1 MTLCFASFNLKNL
14 QSPGRPMYPRGKPYD
29 EATYRAKIAWTA
41 RMLRHLDADAIGFQE
56 AWSVDSLRDA
66 FAEAGLA
73 EEYGLIARDAPPGR
87 VQVALAYRKARFQPV
102 RHGWTETVPP
112 GFLMRSGNAEDES
125 DPDGL
130 DVRISAL
137 SRPPLLAR
145 LKLRSAPYRGR
156 EIAIWVA
163 HLKSKR
169 PTDLDP
175 RHYPRPPRGQ
185 PSPWLPIAEPIGSA
199 LSSVR
204 RAAEALALR
213 LLLTEQMLAEPD
225 LPVVVT
231 GDLNDGT
238 LSVTTTLVGGD
249 APYKLWARSTA
260 AQKGRSAQLGLYNA
274 ETLQEYRSQRDVTY
288 THIFQ
293 NRMETL
299 DHVLVSR
306 HFYDHSPERL
316 WSFRELHVWNDHLHE
331 SRGAGEGA
339 AASDH
344 GVVAVHFDNN
354 PAPALEGGAAA
365 VSAAFERGA

>member
-14 QSPGRPMYPRGKPYD
+14 QSPGRPMHPGGKPYD
-29 EATYRAKIAWTA
+29 EPTYRAKIDWTA
-41 RMLRHLDADAIGFQE
+41 AMLRRLDADVIGFQE
-56 AWSVDSLRDA
+56 AWSLDSLRDA
-66 FAEAGLA
+66 FAGAGLA
-73 EEYGLIARDAPPGR
+73 DAYEIIARDAPPGR
-87 VQVALAYRKARFQPV
+87 VQVALAFRKAGFQAV
-102 RHGWTETVPP
+102 SHGWTETVPP
-112 GFLMRSGNAEDES
+112 GFLMRSGNAEDEN

-137 SRPPLLAR
+137 SRPPLQAR
-145 LKLRSAPYRGR
+145 LKLRAGPNKGR
-156 EIAIWVA
+156 EIAVWVS

-175 RHYPRPPRGQ
+175 RHYRRPPRGQ
-185 PSPWLPIAEPIGSA
+185 PNPWLPIAEPIGSA

-213 LLLTEQMLAEPD
+213 MLLTEQMLAEPN

-238 LSVTTTLVGGD
+238 LSVTTTLVSGD
-249 APYKLWARSTA
+249 APYKLWAKSTA

-288 THIFQ
+288 THIFE

-316 WSFRELHVWNDHLHE
+316 WSFRKLHVWNDHLDAG
-331 SRGAGEGA
+331 RGAGEAA

-354 PAPALEGGAAA
+354 PAPKLEGTGTA
-365 VSAAFERGA
+365 VRAAFERGA